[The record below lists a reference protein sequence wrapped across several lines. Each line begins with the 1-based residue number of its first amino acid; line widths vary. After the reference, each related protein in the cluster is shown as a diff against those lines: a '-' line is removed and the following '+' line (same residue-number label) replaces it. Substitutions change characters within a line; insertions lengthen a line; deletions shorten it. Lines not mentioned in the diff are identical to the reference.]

1 MDTEPAVTAPELI
14 DIHKYVLGQLELT
27 KGTWRAIA
35 DESGVPYDT
44 ITKIAQRQ
52 IEDPK
57 VSKLQ
62 KLANYFRAKQ
72 TSEPAE
78 KVA

>member
-1 MDTEPAVTAPELI
+1 METDLL
-14 DIHKYVLGQLELT
+14 DYVLAQLEAT
-27 KGTWRAIA
+27 RGQWPTIA
-35 DESGVPYDT
+35 KEADVPYDT

-62 KLANYFRAKQ
+62 KLANYFRAR
-72 TSEPAE
+72 EA
-78 KVA
+78 AAA

>member
-1 MDTEPAVTAPELI
+1 MEHDLLS
-14 DIHKYVLGQLELT
+14 YVLAKLEETRGQ
-27 KGTWRAIA
+27 WPAIA
-35 DESGVPYDT
+35 KEADVPYDT

-62 KLANYFRAKQ
+62 KLANYFRAR
-72 TSEPAE
+72 EA
-78 KVA
+78 AAAA